1 MGATLPKMDFRMLP
15 LTYRFEDADR
25 ALRPPG
31 FDSQWRAF
39 GNTLISQVR
48 GGSYRVATTEAVV
61 DLEPGQAFLV
71 PPGLRHRVAVV
82 GRRAVTTVF
91 THLQCRV
98 YELRGL
104 FTVLSRP
111 IIFTKAQGRRIGAC
125 TDALIVCRSKG
136 VGVAT
141 SVAASALLADL
152 VGIAVA
158 ACPDLEARWDQ
169 PERERLLPL
178 LRYVQDHLAD
188 PITRRDLAR
197 VLGVSVPH
205 LHTLCLRAFGVAPM
219 DLVRTERMQ
228 HARQLLHWSPIAIAE
243 VGRRC
248 GFEDPYYFSR
258 AFSRAEGTSPSRY
271 RSLRQAAEA
280 AGA

>member
-1 MGATLPKMDFRMLP
+1 MAGTLDMMDFRMLP

-25 ALRPPG
+25 ALRRPG

-48 GGSYRVATTEAVV
+48 GGAYRLTTAEERIG
-61 DLEPGQAFLV
+61 LEPGQAFLV

-82 GRRAVTTVF
+82 GTRAVTTVF

-111 IIFTKAQGRRIGAC
+111 VIFSRVQGQRIGTC
-125 TDALIVCRSKG
+125 IEALITCRTQG
-136 VGVAT
+136 TGVAT
-141 SVAASALLADL
+141 SVMASAFLAEL

-158 ACPDLEARWDQ
+158 ACPDIEAQWSR
-169 PERERLLPL
+169 PERERLMPL
-178 LRYVQDHLAD
+178 LRFIQDHLAD
-188 PITRRDLAR
+188 RITRNDLAR
-197 VLGVSVPH
+197 VAGVSIPH
-205 LHTLCLRAFGVAPM
+205 LHTLCLRAFGIAPM

-228 HARQLLHWSPIAIAE
+228 HARQLLHWSPIPIAE

-248 GFEDPYYFSR
+248 GFDDPYYFSR

-271 RSLRQAAEA
+271 RSLRQT
-280 AGA
+280 GAT